1 VIWTEAALYIGVAA
15 VAVIFLL
22 GWVTGTFI
30 FMVNPD
36 SKFIIWCEVTA
47 AIFGGR
53 IEVNPDY
60 DKQVAK
66 QRREYEER
74 DDDETI

>member
-30 FMVNPD
+30 FMVNPN

-53 IEVNPDY
+53 IEVNEDY
-60 DKQVAK
+60 DSQVSKQ
-66 QRREYEER
+66 QREYKEKE
-74 DDDETI
+74 DDK

>member
-1 VIWTEAALYIGVAA
+1 MYLGVAA

-30 FMVNPD
+30 FMVNPN
-36 SKFIIWCEVTA
+36 SKLIIWCEVTA

-53 IEVNPDY
+53 ITVNEDY

-66 QRREYEER
+66 RSREYED
-74 DDDETI
+74 DDDETT

>member
-1 VIWTEAALYIGVAA
+1 MYLGVAA

-30 FMVNPD
+30 FTVNPH

-47 AIFGGR
+47 AILGGR
-53 IEVNPDY
+53 ITVNPDY
-60 DKQVAK
+60 DKQVAR

-74 DDDETI
+74 GDDEEV

>member
-1 VIWTEAALYIGVAA
+1 MIWTEAALYIGVAA

-30 FMVNPD
+30 FMVNPN

-53 IEVNPDY
+53 IEVNEDY
-60 DKQVAK
+60 DKQVSK
-66 QRREYEER
+66 QQREYKEKE
-74 DDDETI
+74 DDK

>member
-1 VIWTEAALYIGVAA
+1 MIGTEAALYLGVAA

-22 GWVTGTFI
+22 GWVTETFI
-30 FMVNPD
+30 FMVNPN

-53 IEVNPDY
+53 IEVNEDY

-66 QRREYEER
+66 QQREYKER
-74 DDDETI
+74 EDDK

>member
-1 VIWTEAALYIGVAA
+1 MIGTEAALYLGVAA

-30 FMVNPD
+30 FMVNPH

-53 IEVNPDY
+53 ITVNADY
-60 DKQVAK
+60 DKQVAR

-74 DDDETI
+74 DDDEEV

>member
-1 VIWTEAALYIGVAA
+1 MIGTEAALYIGVAA

-30 FMVNPD
+30 FMVNPN

-53 IEVNPDY
+53 IEVNEDY
-60 DKQVAK
+60 DKQVSK
-66 QRREYEER
+66 QQREYKEKE
-74 DDDETI
+74 DDK

>member
-1 VIWTEAALYIGVAA
+1 VIGTEAALYIGVAA

-30 FMVNPD
+30 FMVNPN

-53 IEVNPDY
+53 IEVNEDY
-60 DKQVAK
+60 DKQVSK
-66 QRREYEER
+66 QQREYKEKE
-74 DDDETI
+74 DDK